1 MITDTIYTIY
11 LKILIVIG
19 LEAISV
25 VIGLEAISGWI
36 IRLCI
41 MDGIILI
48 EYVIL
53 VKCISTILYYRSPSV
68 EEEINNSKVNLKNYM
83 R

>member
-11 LKILIVIG
+11 LKILI
-19 LEAISV
+19 